1 MNKSINYPL
10 TKNRP
15 SIGILSLNEEVISGK
30 MNTIN
35 KYNKDYTRSL
45 EQKTTLLTLADN
57 PLKNKKI

>member
-1 MNKSINYPL
+1 
-10 TKNRP
+10 
-15 SIGILSLNEEVISGK
+15 

-57 PLKNKKI
+57 PLKNKKIQSFKQTRFNSKKIQNQNLKRINSEYNKSL